1 MRNLHENR
9 NLLCAALAGL
19 LLLALASSAKVG
31 RPPAPVHL
39 RQQDLHWVPLPAFG
53 GQEAIIHRSADGK
66 RVAAAFRES
75 GKSSFTYPFDE
86 FLVVTSGSLTVHV
99 HGGETFTLRQGDVAY
114 FHQGTAVDFEFSN
127 FYDVPLGDMSFW
139 EARIPME
146 RLSGQRR
153 LHLWAIDEERL
164 RAARF
169 ERKLEVP

>member
-31 RPPAPVHL
+31 RPPTPVHL
-39 RQQDLHWVPLPAFG
+39 RQQDLHWVPLPEFG
-53 GQEAIIHRSADGK
+53 GQEAIIHRSGDGK

-114 FHQGTAVDFEFSN
+114 FHQGTAVDFEFSKD
-127 FYDVPLGDMSFW
+127 FSDITCLMGDEPVRW
-139 EARIPME
+139 R
-146 RLSGQRR
+146 
-153 LHLWAIDEERL
+153 
-164 RAARF
+164 
-169 ERKLEVP
+169 